1 MSIYLI
7 DTENVQTRFT
17 QLIPE
22 LNQNDSIILFMIKGR
37 HCISLHIDD
46 IVAINKKNIG
56 MSIIDCFNGKAKKNA
71 LDFQLVSYLGY
82 MISKQ
87 DRLQYVIVSNDNGFD
102 PVVEFWKDHLNIDI
116 ERIAISTISPTS
128 RWPSPRPTPRLPAT
142 IL

>member
-17 QLIPE
+17 QLIPD
-22 LNQNDSIILFMIKGR
+22 LDQSDSIILFMIKDR

-46 IVAINKKNIG
+46 IVEINKKNIDI
-56 MSIIDCFNGKAKKNA
+56 SIVDCFNGKAKKNA

-87 DRLQYVIVSNDNGFD
+87 NKQRYVIVSNDSGFD
-102 PVVEFWKDHLNIDI
+102 PVVEFWKSRLNIDI
-116 ERIAISTISPTS
+116 ERIAIN
-128 RWPSPRPTPRLPAT
+128 AT
-142 IL
+142 E